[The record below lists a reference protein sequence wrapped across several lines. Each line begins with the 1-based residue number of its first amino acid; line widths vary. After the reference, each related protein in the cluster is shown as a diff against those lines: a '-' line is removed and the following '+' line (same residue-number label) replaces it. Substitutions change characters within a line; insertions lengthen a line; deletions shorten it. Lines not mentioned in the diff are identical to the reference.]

1 MHVDRFHSGTGTN
14 ADAELT
20 SLFSSAFFMSATHIL
35 EAKEGYAYNAH
46 GKR

>member
-1 MHVDRFHSGTGTN
+1 MHVDRFHSGTGAN

-20 SLFSSAFFMSATHIL
+20 SLFSSAFFMSATRIL
-35 EAKEGYAYNAH
+35 EVKEGYTYNEH

>member
-20 SLFSSAFFMSATHIL
+20 SLFSSAFFMSATRTL
-35 EAKEGYAYNAH
+35 EVKEGYTYNAH